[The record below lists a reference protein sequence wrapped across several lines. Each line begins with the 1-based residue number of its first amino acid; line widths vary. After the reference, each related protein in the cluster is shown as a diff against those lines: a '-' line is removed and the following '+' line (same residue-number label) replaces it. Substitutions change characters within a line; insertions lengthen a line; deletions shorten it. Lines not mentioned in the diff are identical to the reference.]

1 MLLLLLPLKRCV
13 HGLLVGRSLL
23 TSSDALAGARK
34 NIHVNAIAPIAG
46 SRLTASV
53 LPEDL
58 LESLK
63 PEYIAPV
70 VAYLCHESC
79 EENGSLFELGAGWVS
94 KLRHQRTKGGFFNVT
109 RGISPEDVRVAS
121 TLA

>member
-1 MLLLLLPLKRCV
+1 MLLLPLKRCV
-13 HGLLVGRSLL
+13 HGLMVGRPLL

-109 RGISPEDVRVAS
+109 RGISPEDVRLAS
-121 TLA
+121 TLV